1 MLGDANA
8 LLCMLIVMLYFSV
21 IMDGFTIFNI
31 LVRHSDDAIEYAC
44 VGLKWLKIIL
54 VFFFGTVMIYY
65 AFTVEN
71 TPLVTIGEF
80 VLGLLLIADGV
91 LSTVIKKKYG
101 KKGVKK

>member
-1 MLGDANA
+1 MLGDINA
-8 LLCMLIVMLYFSV
+8 LLGMLIVMLFFSV

-44 VGLKWLKIIL
+44 VGLKWPKIVL
-54 VFFFGTVMIYY
+54 VFFFGVVMLYY
-65 AFTVEN
+65 SFSVKN

-80 VLGLLLIADGV
+80 VLGLLLLADGV
-91 LSTVIKKKYG
+91 LSTVVKKKYG

>member
-8 LLCMLIVMLYFSV
+8 LLCMLIVMLFFSV

-44 VGLKWLKIIL
+44 VGLKLPKIIL
-54 VFFFGTVMIYY
+54 VYFFGAVMIYY

-71 TPLVTIGEF
+71 TPLVTIAEF
-80 VLGLLLIADGV
+80 VLGLLLLADGV
-91 LSTVIKKKYG
+91 LSTVVKKKYG